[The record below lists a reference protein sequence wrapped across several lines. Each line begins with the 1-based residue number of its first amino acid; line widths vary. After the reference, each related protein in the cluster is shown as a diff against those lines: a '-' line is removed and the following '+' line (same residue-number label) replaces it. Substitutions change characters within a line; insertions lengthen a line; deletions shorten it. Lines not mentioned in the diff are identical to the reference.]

1 LAHLV
6 GQPVDLFGRVDYD
19 ADGEADAA
27 GAGFGFSVPVTGE
40 LRDGEQRKQ
49 DAAQFEDGKLP
60 VIHDLRPA
68 QAAVEVAQPGEVV
81 GAEGDQV
88 GERWLIS
95 HVDTMPAWVG
105 NAPIA
110 GGVASLCSS

>member
-1 LAHLV
+1 MAHLV